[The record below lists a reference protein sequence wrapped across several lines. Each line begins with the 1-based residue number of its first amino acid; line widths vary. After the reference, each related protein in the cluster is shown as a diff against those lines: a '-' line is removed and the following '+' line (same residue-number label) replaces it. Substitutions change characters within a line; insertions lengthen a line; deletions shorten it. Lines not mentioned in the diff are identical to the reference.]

1 MSENGQIML
10 TADDGSEVA
19 FFVLEKA
26 DIAGKSYLLVSD
38 SIEEEEAEAEA
49 LILREVEEGDVVMYE
64 VVEEEKELAI
74 ISKYFE
80 ELLED
85 IELKPE

>member
-10 TADDGSEVA
+10 TADDGSEEA

-38 SIEEEEAEAEA
+38 SIEEEEAEA
-49 LILREVEEGDVVMYE
+49 LILKEMEEGDMVMYE

>member
-1 MSENGQIML
+1 MSENGKIML
-10 TADDGSEVA
+10 TADDGSEEA

-26 DIAGKSYLLVSD
+26 EIAGVSYLLVVESVD
-38 SIEEEEAEAEA
+38 EEDADAMV
-49 LILREVEEGDVVMYE
+49 LREQNDDSVVTYE
-64 VVEEEKELAI
+64 VVDDEEELKI

-85 IELKPE
+85 VEIRLD

>member
-26 DIAGKSYLLVSD
+26 DIAGKSYILVSD
-38 SIEEEEAEAEA
+38 SIEEEEAEA
-49 LILREVEEGDVVMYE
+49 LILREMEEGDMVMYE

>member
-19 FFVLEKA
+19 FFALEKA

-38 SIEEEEAEAEA
+38 SIEEEEAEA
-49 LILREVEEGDVVMYE
+49 LILREMEEGDMVMYE

>member
-38 SIEEEEAEAEA
+38 SIEEEEAEA
-49 LILREVEEGDVVMYE
+49 LIHREIEEGDMVMYE

>member
-1 MSENGQIML
+1 M
-10 TADDGSEVA
+10 
-19 FFVLEKA
+19 LEKA

-38 SIEEEEAEAEA
+38 SIEEEEAEA
-49 LILREVEEGDVVMYE
+49 LILREMEEGDMVMYE